1 MNDLVV
7 KQENS
12 VVISDSTKKLIK
24 RGVSYNTLAAY
35 GRALT
40 KLDTWPSTIWINPRG
55 LNGELAKYITQLH
68 ESGEPLELNDWLLA
82 EYLTHLHES
91 GISPATISQ
100 VVWLPSNGI

>member
-35 GRALT
+35 GR
-40 KLDTWPSTIWINPRG
+40 R
-55 LNGELAKYITQLH
+55 
-68 ESGEPLELNDWLLA
+68 
-82 EYLTHLHES
+82 
-91 GISPATISQ
+91 
-100 VVWLPSNGI
+100 

>member
-40 KLDTWPSTIWINPRG
+40 KLDTWLSTVVSPR
-55 LNGELAKYITQLH
+55 ELTDAV
-68 ESGEPLELNDWLLA
+68 LA

-100 VVWLPSNGI
+100 VVWLPSDGI